1 MSAWL
6 RNLQGQLTELAS
18 EVLTEATEEVDGTE
32 SELQVIK
39 KKYADAERQLTNERA
54 NSEALLKKVA
64 DLEEQLYAKN
74 VEIDSLNSKYS
85 LIIECRDSQIRS
97 LQVELERARH
107 ANDLVGTFAD
117 DKDNELMC
125 DEDTMSMRRKDEI
138 EQLRKEVA
146 HWKRI
151 VNESPAGDHSKRISE
166 LERKLGDQRC
176 KSEAEM
182 AALVLAHSENI
193 THLREEYEAKLSQLQ
208 CQIQRAEQLDFSV
221 ADSQIEQ
228 ADDWQ
233 RAWDDAES
241 FSLPRATSA
250 RDGELELD
258 RLQEDHKSLL
268 EKFTHLTA
276 ELQAER
282 KKNAEKAEEIDKL
295 TLQAVDSILSDE
307 LRDIK
312 AECERFRMQV
322 DECNKK
328 LSESNDEVTK
338 LRAELEDAHTLIDV
352 QREKYEREK
361 ELEAEQNS
369 DEVTKLRAEL
379 EDAHTLI
386 DVQREKYERE
396 KELEAEQNRLVME
409 EASAELE
416 KIRVLAESRLDPLS
430 MESLRLEL
438 VELST
443 TVAKQ
448 KDEVAAYQTKLSAA
462 EALLAEGNFDKE
474 KELEKLRRENNEL
487 TSAYNDLNE
496 EFESHKAEHGS
507 VVISN
512 RDLTARIDA
521 LKANLIEYEER
532 YELCKAENAETV
544 QQLEKLTNDFERLR
558 LSFEASKNKS
568 VIGSSDEVERLRL
581 ELESSKDERERLRAD
596 VARFRSAIGT
606 IDSELNNLRESNER
620 LARDNKAM
628 GASLDKF
635 AEIRDMLEKSDS
647 ELKSLRDKFVQL
659 QAEHEEKEESWRN
672 ELASVSEARDNA
684 QRELEVCRMRVSETE
699 TVLQRYRSVIGEG
712 TADFVEMK
720 TAEGK
725 APSSEGTA
733 DSNNGWEKMADWDAS
748 GAVGTSNG
756 THNSSSLVDELKEAL
771 EMITEMTEE
780 CEDLRRQ
787 KCEIDKELEL
797 RQNCVDE
804 LMAQTNALQ
813 SQQQMQAGAF
823 NQMREWA
830 KKTDREKLE
839 VERNLVRAEEKLKE
853 VTAELY
859 GLMEENV
866 KLHKCMEE
874 LEASRSD
881 EVSSATDELRTK
893 LEEAKKEH
901 EGELQ
906 SQKLQYEEQL
916 GHVREEKDLLA
927 QQLKA
932 AEKELV
938 ELKSTMNSIKDDSDQ
953 LQKKLKASDEEKAQ
967 NQRKLNSVLE
977 VQRSIEKE
985 LEAVKE
991 EKLEMSQRVEALQS
1005 ELSGAI
1011 ESKRYL
1017 QEQLSAVPSVNAEDV
1032 SKTQAE
1038 MVALKESLQ
1047 ALKEKR
1053 AALEGAN
1060 AMLANDL
1067 ESTKLALSEAERV
1080 RGELVALVEQKH
1092 AESVQYHGQLQ
1103 ALIAEKEETA
1113 ETLKSNA
1120 ERMETLKKEFDSCVE
1135 ARDKALREYQRLCEH
1150 LLAVEET
1157 STKEAVLAEERETE
1171 LRKRLR
1177 ELEQKTEATADTVIQ
1192 SANTYQARDKALRE
1206 YQRLCE
1212 HLLAVEETS
1221 TKEAVLAEERETELR
1236 KRLRELEQKTEATAD
1251 TVIQSANTYQHQ
1263 ISELSGEIDR
1273 LRVENLDAFERLRN
1287 RERELVD
1294 TQKALS
1300 NLQTVLRD
1308 LGVDHEA
1315 QIAQHEQEMQLLKAE
1330 MQKINQELA
1339 ALKNKEQTLIREKQL
1354 LEDSAIHLKEEI
1366 SRRDTVIEELE
1377 TQLDERARATA
1388 SSSSSSHQI
1397 DDQILKQLFL
1407 SYFTAAKD
1415 KQPDIAMLL
1424 ASVLGYSQEDVAK
1437 IHAANQSASWGWFGL
1452 GGPSRPAAQSSI
1464 SITEQFVRFLEKESI
1479 TASTS
1484 RALPLETSDDRSTMR
1499 SSTVILAPSERPS
1512 QDDLRSLVDS

>member
-1 MSAWL
+1 MLSAKFFGVVSRHRVLLSAGKSDGQSSADCGKTESGDSSVLDLEFLSHYQVTRGQVQALGPDENLLLKKGSKSAAQVGRSTMSAWL

-361 ELEAEQNS
+361 ELEAEQN
-369 DEVTKLRAEL
+369 
-379 EDAHTLI
+379 
-386 DVQREKYERE
+386 
-396 KELEAEQNRLVME
+396 RLVME

-568 VIGSSDEVERLRL
+568 VIGSSVGDEVERLRL

-1192 SANTYQARDKALRE
+1192 SANTYQ
-1206 YQRLCE
+1206 
-1212 HLLAVEETS
+1212 
-1221 TKEAVLAEERETELR
+1221 
-1236 KRLRELEQKTEATAD
+1236 
-1251 TVIQSANTYQHQ
+1251 HQ